1 MSTVCDC
8 RNRLILILYECYQ
21 FFFRI
26 FHSNCLDGFKQTSDI
41 LSRDQNCFLHFQL
54 LLFGNHV
61 YSLNRGTANIL
72 IGSEKD
78 EMSRGKSWVAYSHPC
93 ECCYY
98 QLAAILDW
106 LLLCL
111 LWRSSV
117 VAACVPRR
125 SGRLVYLGGW
135 AVPRRAAPRRSCRC
149 DVLRARSGREPGCR
163 ARGAAACITR

>member
-1 MSTVCDC
+1 MFPPFAASS
-8 RNRLILILYECYQ
+8 
-21 FFFRI
+21 F
-26 FHSNCLDGFKQTSDI
+26 
-41 LSRDQNCFLHFQL
+41 
-54 LLFGNHV
+54 NHV

-163 ARGAAACITR
+163 ARARVAPRRVSLADGIAMLECLFRYAGLGFLLDPRVKSLS